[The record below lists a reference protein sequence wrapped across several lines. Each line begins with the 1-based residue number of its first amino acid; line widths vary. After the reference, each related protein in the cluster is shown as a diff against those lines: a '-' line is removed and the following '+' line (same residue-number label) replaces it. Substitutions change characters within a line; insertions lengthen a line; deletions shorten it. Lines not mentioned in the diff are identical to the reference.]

1 VWKNDIFKKEQFEL
15 LNCFLQLL
23 KLAMELEEDEIAI
36 KPLVM
41 KRKEIQYEKQL
52 LEEEFEKFKE
62 EIRNSM

>member
-1 VWKNDIFKKEQFEL
+1 MWKNDIFKKEQFEL